1 MKSIFH
7 RLESATLSDRI
18 FRHVQ
23 EAIMTGAIAPGERIH
38 ADALARQFRVSH
50 IPVRE
55 ALTHLEAVGLIV
67 QEPHKGARVIELSQ
81 DDIRH
86 IFEIRKILEG
96 LAARLAAANIDEQSK
111 KRLQSLVDEI
121 DQAAKA
127 KDFLKMD
134 TADQEFH
141 HTIWRI
147 SGNPYLY
154 KILLNLLSPYFGFL
168 ASKGY
173 YFRRKQLS
181 SVSEVH
187 QSILD
192 AVARGDGLE
201 AQETIIRVHNRTA
214 NLLLKG

>member
-1 MKSIFH
+1 MKPIFH
-7 RLESATLSDRI
+7 GLESATLSDRI

-23 EAIMTGAIAPGERIH
+23 EAIMNGTLAPGERIH
-38 ADALARQFRVSH
+38 ADALARQFKVSH

-67 QEPHKGARVIELSQ
+67 QEPHKGARVIEVSP

-96 LAARLAAANIDEQSK
+96 LAVRLAAANIDEQGK
-111 KRLQSLVDEI
+111 KRLQALVDEI
-121 DQAAKA
+121 GQAAKA

-141 HTIWRI
+141 RTIWRT

-173 YFRRKQLS
+173 YFRRKQLN

-192 AVARGDGLE
+192 AIARGDGLE
-201 AQETIIRVHNRTA
+201 AQETIIRIHNRTA

>member
-1 MKSIFH
+1 MKSIFP
-7 RLESATLSDRI
+7 RPESATLSDRI

-23 EAIMTGAIAPGERIH
+23 EAIMTGTLAPGERIH
-38 ADALARQFRVSH
+38 ADALARQFKVSH

>member
-1 MKSIFH
+1 MKSIFP

-23 EAIMTGAIAPGERIH
+23 EAIMTGTLAPGERIH

-55 ALTHLEAVGLIV
+55 ALMHLEAVGLIV

-96 LAARLAAANIDEQSK
+96 LAVRLAAANVDEQGK
-111 KRLQSLVDEI
+111 KRLQALVDEI

-127 KDFLKMD
+127 KDFLRMD
-134 TADQEFH
+134 IADQEFH
-141 HTIWRI
+141 RTVWRI
-147 SGNPYLY
+147 SGNPYLH
-154 KILLNLLSPYFGFL
+154 KILSNLLSPYFGFL

-173 YFRRKQLS
+173 YFRRKQLNY
-181 SVSEVH
+181 VSEVH
-187 QSILD
+187 RSILD
-192 AVARGDGLE
+192 AIVRGDGLE